1 MLITTKNFFIE
12 KGSTVMNTITY
23 SQRYFPHELSTKFNA
38 VKLFVAVKV
47 EKRDVNPALHRLR
60 G

>member
-1 MLITTKNFFIE
+1 
-12 KGSTVMNTITY
+12 MNIITY
-23 SQRYFPHELSTKFNA
+23 SQRYLPHELSTKFNA
-38 VKLFVAVKV
+38 VKLYRNVKV

>member
-1 MLITTKNFFIE
+1 
-12 KGSTVMNTITY
+12 MNTITY
-23 SQRYFPHELSTKFNA
+23 SQRYLPHELSTKFNA
-38 VKLFVAVKV
+38 VKLYRNVKV